1 MKRDFDAAATTA
13 APAAVFCAVAA
24 VVAVPVAWA
33 VAAAG
38 YGVATHEPLRDLA
51 VLALWSLAEEIVF
64 RGALQPA
71 IARRFDRGAR
81 FGITPANA
89 VTSLVFAVLHL
100 WRHPPLVA
108 LAVFPVSLVY
118 GRARELSG
126 RVWPAALLHVEF
138 NGLLYAASWL
148 RAAT

>member
-1 MKRDFDAAATTA
+1 MLAPPQLRTSVSAGRFCAAAA
-13 APAAVFCAVAA
+13 I
-24 VVAVPVAWA
+24 VAVPVAWA

-38 YGVATHEPLRDLA
+38 YGVATREPLRDLA
-51 VLALWSLAEEIVF
+51 VIALWSIAEEIVF

-71 IARRFDRGAR
+71 IARRIEPMAWLA
-81 FGITPANA
+81 ITAANA
-89 VTSLVFAVLHL
+89 VTSVLFAALHL

-108 LAVFPVSLVY
+108 LFVFPVSLVY

-126 RVWPAALLHVEF
+126 RVWPAALLHLAF

-148 RAAT
+148 RVAA